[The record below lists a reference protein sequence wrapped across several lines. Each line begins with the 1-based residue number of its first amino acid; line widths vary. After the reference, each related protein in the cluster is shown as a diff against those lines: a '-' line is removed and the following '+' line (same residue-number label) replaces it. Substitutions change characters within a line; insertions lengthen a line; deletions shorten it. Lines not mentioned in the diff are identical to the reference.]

1 MHRNPLRAVHFGGV
15 EHVGSLTGLDQDFGL
30 AVEHRCDQTVLAIGQ
45 RHPGAGA
52 VGVELGNIERAGV
65 EQVLVGRAVGRVVL
79 GARDELVDV
88 IVALVIAG
96 IDREGVVRADGKLGV
111 FVLDTTE
118 RGALDRLALRIK
130 GVDLD
135 HPAKAVRLIA
145 VLVHVETRIGMV
157 PAIAEAI
164 PVEAI
169 AVLE

>member
-1 MHRNPLRAVHFGGV
+1 MHRNPLGAIHFGGV
-15 EHVGSLTGLDQDFGL
+15 EHVSSLTGLDQDLGL
-30 AVEHRCDQTVLAIGQ
+30 AVEHRCHQTVLAVGQ

-65 EQVLVGRAVGRVVL
+65 KQVLVGRAVGRVVL
-79 GARDELVDV
+79 GARNELVDV

-111 FVLDTTE
+111 FVLEATE

-169 AVLE
+169 AVFE